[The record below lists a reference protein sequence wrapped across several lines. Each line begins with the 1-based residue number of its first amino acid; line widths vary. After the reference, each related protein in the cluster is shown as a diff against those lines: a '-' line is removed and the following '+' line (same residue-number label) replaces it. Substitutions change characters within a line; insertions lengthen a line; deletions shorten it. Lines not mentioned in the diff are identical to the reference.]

1 MSSQVKAARCVFL
14 DRDGVIN
21 QGMNINRPEDF
32 KLIPGVIDAIARLKQ
47 AGYLVI
53 LASNQ
58 GGLGED
64 LDGSIRWKN
73 RPMTREQLTAVHA
86 EMAKLLGDSAA
97 LDAVKFCPHSKS
109 VPCQCKKPNPGML
122 VEASR
127 EFGIDLTQSYM
138 VGDRATDVAAGNA
151 AGVTAILVL
160 SGPDGPD
167 TQDKHQVP
175 QGTLQFPSL
184 VEAADWILSQP

>member
-1 MSSQVKAARCVFL
+1 MSAKKQAARCVFL

-32 KLIPGVIDAIARLKQ
+32 KLIDGVVGAISRLKQ

-64 LDGSIRWKN
+64 LDGSIRWKS
-73 RPMTREQLTAVHA
+73 RPMSREQLAAVHG
-86 EMAKLLGDSAA
+86 EMAKLLGETAA
-97 LDAVKFCPHSKS
+97 LDDIKFCPHSKS
-109 VPCQCKKPNPGML
+109 VPCQCKKPSPGML
-122 VEASR
+122 VEAAA
-127 EFGIDLTQSYM
+127 EFGIDLQQSFM

-160 SGPDGPD
+160 SGPDGAD
-167 TQDKHQVP
+167 TADKEQVP
-175 QGTLQFPSL
+175 PGTHIFPSL
-184 VEAADWILSQP
+184 VEAADWILGQP